1 MRWGARPRR
10 GGLGWGPAIGGG
22 AVDFAAPGFDTLA
35 HAVAE
40 DALDDGGEEVEDVAD
55 LEEEQEG
62 LPGGGVEEVG
72 AVDAGEGLEL
82 RDLAGA
88 ELVHEG
94 EARHA
99 GARRWR
105 LSMVPS
111 RRGWRADLQEDWW
124 AWWAW

>member
-1 MRWGARPRR
+1 MD
-10 GGLGWGPAIGGG
+10 L
-22 AVDFAAPGFDTLA
+22 AAPGFDALA
-35 HAVAE
+35 HARAE
-40 DALDDGGEEVEDVAD
+40 DVLDDGGDEVEDVAD

-99 GARRWR
+99 GGAQVEAVDGAVAADVARGFA
-105 LSMVPS
+105 
-111 RRGWRADLQEDWW
+111 RGFCG
-124 AWWAW
+124 